1 MKTVIWS
8 QIFSSIYMMGFVAVT
23 ATLLVTMSIFAYLPN
38 QTFAQ
43 ITPSNF
49 QSSNIGLMGQDS
61 ADPIQN
67 TTASNITQLA
77 TVSPT
82 TSQPI
87 APASLTPVV
96 EESDESSSTNDDD
109 ENDGNDGDDSGDD
122 DSGDDDSGDD
132 DSGDDDSGDGGDGG
146 DGGDMF
152 DGAFGGGF
160 PFN

>member
-1 MKTVIWS
+1 
-8 QIFSSIYMMGFVAVT
+8 MMGFVAVT
-23 ATLLVTMSIFAYLPN
+23 ASLLVTMSVFAYLPN

-49 QSSNIGLMGQDS
+49 RSSNIGTGLMGQDS
-61 ADPIQN
+61 ADSIQN
-67 TTASNITQLA
+67 TTATNITQLV

-82 TSQPI
+82 ASQPI

-96 EESDESSSTNDDD
+96 EESDESSSTNVDD
-109 ENDGNDGDDSGDD
+109 ENDGKDGDDSGDDDSGDD

-146 DGGDMF
+146 DMF